1 MKHFL
6 LILIFTVI
14 FFAGFTQR
22 FNGGVF
28 LGGDVSQVDGDNN
41 AGFHK
46 FGYLA
51 GALVGLRVSPHSSF
65 QLEIEYIQ
73 KGSRINA
80 DTLTNTGD
88 TYLMRF
94 HYLEVPVLYQYTFAK
109 RFSWEVGPAMDVLL
123 GSLEEANGFET
134 QSTVPLRTVTL
145 AGILGVSGFIT
156 KHLKANLRLNYSLLS
171 IRDISGM
178 KIIPSSYRH
187 IFFETG
193 QYNNVISFS
202 FMWYFKENDFGF

>member
-1 MKHFL
+1 MKRFVMILSFTL
-6 LILIFTVI
+6 L
-14 FFAGFTQR
+14 FFAGFSQR

-28 LGGDVSQVDGDNN
+28 IGGDVSQVDGDNN

-51 GALVGLRVSPHSSF
+51 GALVSLRVSPHSSF
-65 QLEIEYIQ
+65 QMEIGYIQ

-80 DTLTNTGD
+80 DSLTNTGN

-94 HYLEVPVLYQYTFAK
+94 HYLEVPLLYQYTFAK
-109 RFSWEVGPAMDVLL
+109 RFSWEAGPAMDVLL

-134 QSTVPLRTVTL
+134 QSTVPLRPVTL
-145 AGILGVSGFIT
+145 AGIAGVSGFIT
-156 KHLKANLRLNYSLLS
+156 RHLKANLRLNYSLLS

-178 KIIPSSYRH
+178 HIIPSSYRH

-202 FMWYFKENDFGF
+202 IMWYFKENDF

>member
-1 MKHFL
+1 MKRFL
-6 LILIFTVI
+6 LILIFTVL
-14 FFAGFTQR
+14 FFTGFTQH

-46 FGYLA
+46 FGYL
-51 GALVGLRVSPHSSF
+51 GGGFVSLRVSPHSSF
-65 QLEIEYIQ
+65 QLELGYIQ
-73 KGSRINA
+73 KGSRIG
-80 DTLTNTGD
+80 DTLSNAGT

-94 HYLEVPVLYQYTFAK
+94 HYLEVPLLYQYTFAK
-109 RFSWEVGPAMDVLL
+109 RFSCEAGPTLDVLL
-123 GSLEEANGFET
+123 GSLEESNGIET
-134 QSTVPLRTVTL
+134 QSTVPLRPVTL
-145 AGILGVSGFIT
+145 AGIVGVSGFIS
-156 KHLKANLRLNYSLLS
+156 KHLKANLRFNYSLLS

-178 KIIPSSYRH
+178 QTIPRSYRH